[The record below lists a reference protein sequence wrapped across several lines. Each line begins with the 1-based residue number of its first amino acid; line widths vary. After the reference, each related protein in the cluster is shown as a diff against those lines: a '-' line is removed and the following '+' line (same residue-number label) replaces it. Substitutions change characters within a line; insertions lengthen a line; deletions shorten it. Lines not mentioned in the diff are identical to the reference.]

1 VNREPTIGAIEGMTF
16 PNSGKPHL
24 ETILGSIPRI
34 DLGDDAL
41 SLDLIANHI
50 EDHAARQ
57 TENRLFQAL
66 DPCLPCPKLRSS
78 NTRTQFSGAHSTSS
92 LEAQLQK
99 SLVLRDRLALSRLR
113 TRNYTSSV
121 LSLCL
126 SLSKLSL
133 KSLDRLRCA
142 LVLDLSIQAAY
153 KKLIAVCTDCHNG
166 IRLIEIN
173 SNRMNSINIR
183 KFNCIGH
190 ITNNLVSEILDYDT
204 INFGGIT
211 KCIFECFRNRITK
224 VLPTIN
230 RRNAQETVLSKTSIS
245 APLSNKEKSE
255 WPMPIEG

>member
-16 PNSGKPHL
+16 PNSGKAAPRA
-24 ETILGSIPRI
+24 ILGSIPRI

-50 EDHAARQ
+50 EDHAARP
-57 TENRLFQAL
+57 NGKPSIPSFRSMLAL
-66 DPCLPCPKLRSS
+66 PKVKILEHKNTILRSPFDKLLRS
-78 NTRTQFSGAHSTSS
+78 AIAEIFSSTRSLSS
-92 LEAQLQK
+92 QPFED
-99 SLVLRDRLALSRLR
+99 S
-113 TRNYTSSV
+113 NYTSSV

-204 INFGGIT
+204 INFGA
-211 KCIFECFRNRITK
+211 
-224 VLPTIN
+224 LQ
-230 RRNAQETVLSKTSIS
+230 NASLNASGTE
-245 APLSNKEKSE
+245 
-255 WPMPIEG
+255 